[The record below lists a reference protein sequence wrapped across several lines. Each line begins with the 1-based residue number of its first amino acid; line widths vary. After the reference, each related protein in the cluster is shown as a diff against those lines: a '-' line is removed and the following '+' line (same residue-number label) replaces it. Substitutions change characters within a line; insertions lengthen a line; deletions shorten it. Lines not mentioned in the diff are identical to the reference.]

1 MESTMI
7 LLAKWISRTRNKL
20 IKSYMNLELNLKG
33 DTMIQGI
40 GVIMS
45 RNTNTGRDT
54 ERNRRI

>member
-45 RNTNTGRDT
+45 RNTNIGRDT